1 LERAGR
7 RPEPGDIERLVA
19 MLDRIRGLPS
29 FDDDQLVVDT
39 SLDVNREI
47 SLRWFG
53 SVGFDDALAEALW
66 SLDLEPE
73 AWPVYGDVADVVGSI
88 HAAGLSTAL
97 VSDFHADL
105 RPHLRAHGVELDAYV
120 ISFEHG
126 FQKPDPRMFL
136 TALELLGVAPED
148 ALMVGDRVTH
158 DGGAAAVGVDTLLL
172 PQPPASG
179 TRGLDVILGMLG

>member
-1 LERAGR
+1 M
-7 RPEPGDIERLVA
+7 PGDVERLTA
-19 MLDRIRGLPS
+19 MLDRISALPG
-29 FDDDQLVVDT
+29 FEDDQIAVDT

-47 SLRWFG
+47 SLRWFA
-53 SVGFDDALAEALW
+53 SVGIDDALAEALW

-73 AWPVYGDVADVVGSI
+73 AWPVYAD
-88 HAAGLSTAL
+88 AADTVQSLRAFGVSTAL

-105 RPHLRAHGVELDAYV
+105 RPHLHAHGIDLDAYV

-136 TALELLGVAPED
+136 KALELLHVDPKD
-148 ALMVGDRVTH
+148 ALMVGDRLTH
-158 DGGAAAVGVDTLLL
+158 DGGAAAIGIDTLLL

-179 TRGLDVILGMLG
+179 TRGLDVVVRMLG